1 MIIPFVKPPMIGKEF
16 ESIKKSLGSYSHSGG
31 GPFTK
36 ECQQFLENKFQIKKS
51 ILTTSCT
58 SALEVASILINGKN
72 EDEVIVPSFTFSST
86 VNAFAMRGMKP
97 VYVDVRKDTL
107 NINEK
112 LIEEA
117 ITKKTKAIVPIHYA
131 GIPAEMD
138 EINKIAKKYGLI
150 VIEDAAQAVNSKY
163 KNKYA
168 GSLSDIGA
176 FSFHASKAYSCG
188 EGGAITLNNEQY
200 FDRVEYIVEKGTDR
214 SLVVQG
220 LQNKYSWVDYG
231 SSFLPSDILASLL
244 ISQLKNKNYLQ
255 EKRKKLFD
263 SYKSIFENY
272 EQHGIKFI
280 NPPKNVE
287 SNYHAFWIILN
298 DNEMRDQFLQ
308 LSMEYNIFAYIGY
321 IPLHTS
327 KMGVQLGGLKY
338 DLPITDDFSQRI
350 VRLPFYIMNRSEINY
365 VSEIFNKILSVLY
378 SV

>member
-1 MIIPFVKPPMIGKEF
+1 MIIPFVKPPIVGTEL
-16 ESIKKSLGSYSHSGG
+16 ESIQKSLLSFSHGGG

-36 ECQQFLENKFQIKKS
+36 KCQEYLEKNFEIGKVV
-51 ILTTSCT
+51 LTTSCT
-58 SALEVASILINGKN
+58 SALEASSLLIDGSG
-72 EDEVIVPSFTFSST
+72 EDEIISPSYTFSST
-86 VNAFAMRGMKP
+86 VNAFAIRGMKP
-97 VYVDVRKDTL
+97 VYVDVREDTL

-117 ITKKTKAIVPIHYA
+117 ITEKTKAIIPVHYA
-131 GIPAEMD
+131 GIPSEMD
-138 EINKIAKKYGLI
+138 EINRIAKKYDLI

-163 KNKYA
+163 NNKYA

-176 FSFHASKAYSCG
+176 FSFHATKSYSCG
-188 EGGAITLNNEQY
+188 EGGAILLNNEKY

-220 LQNKYSWVDYG
+220 VQNKYSWVDYG

-244 ISQLKNKNYLQ
+244 ISQLKNKDYLQ
-255 EKRKKLFD
+255 GKRKKLFE

-272 EQHGIKFI
+272 EQYGLKFVS
-280 NPPKNVE
+280 PPKNVE

-298 DNEMRDQFLQ
+298 DNEMRDKFLQ
-308 LSMEYNIFAYIGY
+308 LSMEYNVYAYIGY

-327 KMGVQLGGLKY
+327 KMGVQLGGHKY
-338 DLPITDDFSQRI
+338 NLPITDDFSQRI